1 MYISKFFISNYKSF
15 QKTDIMD
22 FNSGIN
28 IIVGKNNSG
37 KTALL
42 EALSLNFKNVPHRT
56 IKTLPDRYA
65 TLKNPNSS
73 AEITL
78 SFTRQEFYRI
88 LDQIPKPLGIPLLSE
103 GGLSNSYREAK
114 EEGMTN
120 PIDLHLMWVEE
131 SFEKFNKFLAKDEK
145 PLHLTLSISDN
156 SQLLENGK
164 GSKRFNFNIYLPEYT
179 YDNKK
184 NKKYY
189 IFAKIEKDNGDNN
202 IKLIVVNEREYN
214 EEESYEVFS
223 HYDTFSGDY
232 TKSVA
237 YKILDLYK
245 NRIYRFYAERPQ
257 AGSCPY
263 GDSDELKPDASNLAE
278 VLNYLQSNST
288 TFKKFNNFVNLIFPQ
303 IKWISVIPKNGK
315 FEILVWNI
323 DPTTERYDLALSL
336 ESCGTGISQVLA
348 ILYIVIT
355 SLDSRTI
362 IIDEPQSFLHPGAT
376 KDLIEILKEFPHH
389 QYFITTH
396 SPAIIAAAE
405 PSNII
410 QLKYDEK
417 EYKTVISVIDSQ
429 KIQEMYS
436 LLSEIG
442 VQLSDIFGANRI
454 LWVEGET
461 EEICFPL
468 ILKKIAKQ
476 KLRGTQILRVH
487 STGTLVDTKK
497 DKLSEAFFWLY
508 QKVSNQESLF
518 PPAIGFIFDK
528 EGKIEEQCLELEKRS
543 KNCRY
548 MEKIK
553 HKQITWL
560 TRTMYENYILHPEAL
575 AYVINKELQTV
586 TISRDVNELSRESIT
601 AEKLEKWLRK
611 KINEELQSNN
621 KRYFPNGVK
630 KEKNNNQEW
639 IYQEIHASH
648 ILQDLFNDYKIE
660 FRKTKHSP
668 EITKWILEN
677 DHVYLSELINIIEGV
692 FKQT

>member
-1 MYISKFFISNYKSF
+1 MYISNFSISNYKCF
-15 QKTDIMD
+15 QETDIIE

-37 KTALL
+37 KTALIERL
-42 EALSLNFKNVPHRT
+42 NLNFKNLPHSS
-56 IKTLPDRYA
+56 IKTLPDRYT
-65 TLKNPNSS
+65 TLINTNSS

-78 SFTRQEFYRI
+78 SFTHQEFYRF
-88 LDQIPKPLGIPLLSE
+88 LEQIPKPLGIPILI
-103 GGLSNSYREAK
+103 SNSYREAK
-114 EEGMTN
+114 EEGIAD
-120 PIDLHLMWVEE
+120 PKDLHIMKIEE
-131 SFEKFNKFLAKDEK
+131 SFEKFKDFLAKDDK
-145 PLHLTLSISDN
+145 LINLSLSISDN
-156 SQLLENGK
+156 SKLLENGK
-164 GSKRFNFNIYLPEYT
+164 GSKRFNFDIYNPEYT
-179 YDNKK
+179 YNYQTGKG
-184 NKKYY
+184 YY
-189 IFAKIEKDNGDNN
+189 LFAKIEKHSHDNA
-202 IKLIVVNEREYN
+202 IELILVNEREYDN
-214 EEESYEVFS
+214 GESYEVFS
-223 HYDTFSGDY
+223 HYDRFVGDY
-232 TKSVA
+232 TKSIA
-237 YKILDLYK
+237 YKIFDLYK
-245 NRIYRFYAERPQ
+245 TRIYRFYAERPQ
-257 AGSCPY
+257 AGTCPY

-278 VLNYLQSNST
+278 VLNYLQSNPT
-288 TFKKFNNFVNLIFPQ
+288 RFKKFNDFVNLIFPQ
-303 IKWISVIPKNGK
+303 IKWISVIPNNGK
-315 FEILVWNI
+315 FKILVWNI
-323 DPTTERYDLALSL
+323 YPSTERSDLALSL

-348 ILYIVIT
+348 ILYIVVT
-355 SLDSRTI
+355 SQDSRTI

-376 KDLIEILKEFPHH
+376 KDLIEILKEFPQH

-396 SPAIIAAAE
+396 SPAIIAVAE

-429 KIQEMYS
+429 RTQDMYS

-442 VQLSDIFGANRI
+442 VQLSDIFGADRI

-508 QKVSNQESLF
+508 QKVSNKESLF
-518 PPAIGFIFDK
+518 PPAIGFVFDK
-528 EGKIEEQCLELEKRS
+528 EGKTKEQCIELEKRS
-543 KNCRY
+543 ENCRY
-548 MEKIK
+548 MEKLK
-553 HKQITWL
+553 HKPITWL

-575 AYVINKELQTV
+575 VYVINKELQTATV
-586 TISRDVNELSRESIT
+586 SRDVNELPRESIT
-601 AEKLEKWLRK
+601 TEKLEMWLRD
-611 KINEELQSNN
+611 KINKEFQSNN

-648 ILQDLFNDYKIE
+648 ILETLFNDYKIE

-677 DHVYLSELINIIEGV
+677 DKVYLSELINIIEGV